1 MSKAVLISIRPK
13 WCEKIISGEKTIEV
27 RKTRPKM
34 DTPFKCYIYKC
45 GNGKVVGEFLCDQI
59 ININGAGR
67 IPSDAARPTCLEPAE
82 LHQYLGAA
90 TGFGW
95 HISNLRIYDHPRDLW
110 EFTGLRQT
118 KFGLA
123 PGPITRP
130 PQSWRYVEEEL
141 WNDAELCGGF
151 DRLRELAEADK
162 DGRVVVLPCKVGETV
177 YFVNAKQILEFAV
190 VGYAV
195 DETGISW
202 VDSEHVDKIGN
213 TNERTFSPDRF
224 GKNTFFTREEA
235 EKALQEMEGKK
246 DGKT

>member
-13 WCEKIISGEKTIEV
+13 YCQKIMEGRKTIEV

-34 DTPFKCYIYKC
+34 NPPFKCYIYKC
-45 GNGKVVGEFLCDQI
+45 GNGKVIGEFLCDEI

-95 HISNLRIYDHPRDLW
+95 NISDLRVYDHPRDLW

-118 KFGLA
+118 KYGLA

-141 WNDAELCGGF
+141 WND
-151 DRLRELAEADK
+151 
-162 DGRVVVLPCKVGETV
+162 
-177 YFVNAKQILEFAV
+177 
-190 VGYAV
+190 
-195 DETGISW
+195 
-202 VDSEHVDKIGN
+202 
-213 TNERTFSPDRF
+213 
-224 GKNTFFTREEA
+224 
-235 EKALQEMEGKK
+235 
-246 DGKT
+246 